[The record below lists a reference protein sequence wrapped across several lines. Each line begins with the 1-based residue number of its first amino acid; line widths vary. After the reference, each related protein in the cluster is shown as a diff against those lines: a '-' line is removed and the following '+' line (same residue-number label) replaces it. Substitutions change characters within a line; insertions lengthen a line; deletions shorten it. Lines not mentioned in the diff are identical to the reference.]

1 VFRKPSVA
9 DTVEEIYQSILA
21 TPTRQRRLRSKT
33 LWGKFGFERRTKERI
48 EKVQEVLQQR
58 SLVWNVNDAEF
69 GTEAKDE

>member
-1 VFRKPSVA
+1 M
-9 DTVEEIYQSILA
+9 
-21 TPTRQRRLRSKT
+21 RQRRLRSKT

-48 EKVQEVLQQR
+48 EKVKEVLQQR